1 MADLSA
7 EQFLQKNPMAQAL
20 KNVQD
25 TKMVPLPALKHKNEY
40 TYLLYLFDTWDD

>member
-7 EQFLQKNPMAQAL
+7 EQFIYKNPMAQAL

-25 TKMVPLPALKHKNEY
+25 IKTVSLPALNHKNEY
-40 TYLLYLFDTWDD
+40 TYLLYLFGEWDD